1 MRWVLICLAASAYA
15 QDFAADPPS
24 VRQGET
30 LHLTGGAGAVQ
41 ARMNGVTV
49 SIFVQEGAQ
58 EGGGGSL
65 GLMPLRIRQA
75 PGTYPVEF
83 LDRSGAVIHTT
94 TVTVRA
100 AHYPKENVVLSK
112 EVSELKSSPD
122 EAALVSAFHK
132 VVSEKRYW
140 SEPLQRPVA
149 GCMTSLFG
157 VQRYQNGVATGVA
170 HGGLDQRGA
179 AGTPVHAVAAGV
191 VKIVRQFDLRG
202 GTVAIDHGQ
211 GLASMYLHMS
221 KLAAKEGDVVGA
233 GDVVGYVGSTG
244 RSTAPHL
251 HWSLYVYGM
260 PVNPLQWV
268 RVRPCRVPAK
278 KSV

>member
-1 MRWVLICLAASAYA
+1 
-15 QDFAADPPS
+15 
-24 VRQGET
+24 
-30 LHLTGGAGAVQ
+30 
-41 ARMNGVTV
+41 
-49 SIFVQEGAQ
+49 
-58 EGGGGSL
+58 
-65 GLMPLRIRQA
+65 
-75 PGTYPVEF
+75 
-83 LDRSGAVIHTT
+83 
-94 TVTVRA
+94 
-100 AHYPKENVVLSK
+100 
-112 EVSELKSSPD
+112 
-122 EAALVSAFHK
+122 VSAFHK